1 MASRLLHAFT
11 IAFFSK
17 WLALLHV
24 SEIFV
29 ADISQTPIHF
39 DYMPCPVSMPSLA
52 SHIGPS
58 HLLDRSHADQSLQ
71 VFDPSCPPGPGFWH
85 RKSTKN
91 TRFARLHVDD
101 SKKAKQ
107 LKVAEPHLAEKWKNA
122 RCMLQIL
129 LFRWQFIYDL
139 DLNSSCMKPG
149 TQKCS
154 KGLLEKNWFVQSW
167 WFRGNS
173 SAKWIHETS
182 LVSRHEVPNI
192 FWIIN

>member
-1 MASRLLHAFT
+1 MTRT
-11 IAFFSK
+11 
-17 WLALLHV
+17 LAYF
-24 SEIFV
+24 SEIFSL
-29 ADISQTPIHF
+29 IFHKLQSTLITW
-39 DYMPCPVSMPSLA
+39 PCPVSMPSLA

-71 VFDPSCPPGPGFWH
+71 VFDPSCPPGPRFWH

-107 LKVAEPHLAEKWKNA
+107 LKVAEPHLSEKWKNA
-122 RCMLQIL
+122 RCMLQII
-129 LFRWQFIYDL
+129 LFHWQSIYDL

-173 SAKWIHETS
+173 SAKWIHETP